1 MSKEI
6 DYDNMSDEQID
17 EILSQIDSGTFENS
31 EPENGNDFNQ
41 NEDGNNSNSNSFNE
55 NEEEEEEDEN
65 LNNGNLED
73 TENGQPEDGDA
84 DTNANNDDLK
94 QDTASGSNGENSE
107 NSQVENSNTN
117 ANQNAD
123 TANPEDAKGSETGKI
138 DPAEYEKLKKF
149 YDEIAN
155 AEFVANGKKVK
166 GFTDPSKIIRS
177 QQMLH
182 DYSNKMRGIN
192 EYKPYLKTLK
202 DKGIIG
208 NEEKFNFAMSLLDGD
223 KATIKKHLESLKIDP
238 VDLELDDDA
247 NAQYSPRNYM
257 PSKESLVLDEAMDI
271 ARSSG
276 VEDKLRTVIA
286 KEWDEESFGEF
297 LRNPRVRNDLI
308 THMQDGSFDT
318 IQNKMTEMEMLDLT
332 GSFRGLKSTD
342 KYRAAIAEINR
353 EIQYQYNRQSVNPS
367 IPQQEQ
373 YYRSAPTGQNQYQPN
388 AEAER
393 LALAAK
399 EAEYKAMAEKKLR
412 DDEARKRAAMITK
425 KKSITVT
432 QKKFD
437 PLALEGDD
445 LDNFVNELIAGKK

>member
-41 NEDGNNSNSNSFNE
+41 NEDDNNSNSNSF

-65 LNNGNLED
+65 LNNRNLED

-297 LRNPRVRNDLI
+297 LRDPRVRNDLI

-367 IPQQEQ
+367 IPQQQQ
-373 YYRSAPTGQNQYQPN
+373 YYRSAPVGQNQYQPN
-388 AEAER
+388 VEAER

-425 KKSITVT
+425 KNSVTVT

>member
-31 EPENGNDFNQ
+31 EPENGNDFDQ
-41 NEDGNNSNSNSFNE
+41 NEDDNNSNSNSF

-73 TENGQPEDGDA
+73 TENGQSEDENA

-425 KKSITVT
+425 KKSVTVT

-445 LDNFVNELIAGKK
+445 LDNFVNELIVGKK

>member
-41 NEDGNNSNSNSFNE
+41 NEDDNNSNSNSF

-65 LNNGNLED
+65 LNNRNLED
-73 TENGQPEDGDA
+73 TENGQSEDDDA

-286 KEWDEESFGEF
+286 KDWDEESFGEF
-297 LRNPRVRNDLI
+297 LRDPRVRNDLI

-353 EIQYQYNRQSVNPS
+353 EIQYQYNRQSANPS

-373 YYRSAPTGQNQYQPN
+373 YYRSAPVGQNQYQPN

-425 KKSITVT
+425 KKSVTVT

>member
-41 NEDGNNSNSNSFNE
+41 NEDDNNSNSNSF

-65 LNNGNLED
+65 LNNRNLED
-73 TENGQPEDGDA
+73 TENGQSEDDGA

-297 LRNPRVRNDLI
+297 LRDPRVRNDLI

-367 IPQQEQ
+367 IPQQQQ
-373 YYRSAPTGQNQYQPN
+373 YYRSAPVGQNQYQPN

-425 KKSITVT
+425 KNSVTVT

>member
-55 NEEEEEEDEN
+55 EEEEEDETQN
-65 LNNGNLED
+65 RNLED
-73 TENGQPEDGDA
+73 TENGQSEDGDA

-297 LRNPRVRNDLI
+297 LRDPRVRNDLI

-353 EIQYQYNRQSVNPS
+353 EIQYQYNRQSANPS

-425 KKSITVT
+425 KKSVTVT

>member
-55 NEEEEEEDEN
+55 EEEEEDETQN
-65 LNNGNLED
+65 RNLED
-73 TENGQPEDGDA
+73 TENGQSEDGDA

-192 EYKPYLKTLK
+192 EYKPYLKALK

-297 LRNPRVRNDLI
+297 LRDPRVRNDLI

-367 IPQQEQ
+367 IPQQQQ
-373 YYRSAPTGQNQYQPN
+373 YYRPAPVGQNQYQSN

-425 KKSITVT
+425 KKSVTVT

>member
-31 EPENGNDFNQ
+31 EPEDGNDFNQ
-41 NEDGNNSNSNSFNE
+41 NEDDNNSNSNSFNE
-55 NEEEEEEDEN
+55 EEEEEDETQN
-65 LNNGNLED
+65 RNLED
-73 TENGQPEDGDA
+73 TENSQSEDENA

-286 KEWDEESFGEF
+286 KEWDEESFREF
-297 LRNPRVRNDLI
+297 LRDPRVRNDLI

-367 IPQQEQ
+367 IPQQQQ
-373 YYRSAPTGQNQYQPN
+373 YYRSAPVGQNQYQPN
-388 AEAER
+388 VEAER

-425 KKSITVT
+425 KKSVTVT

>member
-41 NEDGNNSNSNSFNE
+41 NEDDNNSNSNSF

-65 LNNGNLED
+65 LNNRNLED
-73 TENGQPEDGDA
+73 TENGQSEDDDA

-353 EIQYQYNRQSVNPS
+353 EIQYQYNRQSANPS

-373 YYRSAPTGQNQYQPN
+373 YYRSAPVGQNQYQPN

-425 KKSITVT
+425 KKSVTVT

>member
-55 NEEEEEEDEN
+55 EEEEEDEN

-73 TENGQPEDGDA
+73 TENGQSEDGDA

-192 EYKPYLKTLK
+192 EYKPYLKALK

-297 LRNPRVRNDLI
+297 LRDPRVRNDLI

-332 GSFRGLKSTD
+332 GSFMGLKSTD

-367 IPQQEQ
+367 IPQQQQ
-373 YYRSAPTGQNQYQPN
+373 YYRSAPVGQNQYQPN

-425 KKSITVT
+425 KKSVTVT

>member
-31 EPENGNDFNQ
+31 EPEDGNDFNQ

-55 NEEEEEEDEN
+55 EEEEEEEDEN

-117 ANQNAD
+117 GNQNAD

-208 NEEKFNFAMSLLDGD
+208 DEEKFNFAMSLLDGD

-238 VDLELDDDA
+238 IDLELDDDA

-297 LRNPRVRNDLI
+297 LRDPRVRNDLI

-373 YYRSAPTGQNQYQPN
+373 YYRSAPVGQNQYQPN

-425 KKSITVT
+425 KKSVTVT

>member
-55 NEEEEEEDEN
+55 NEEEEEENEN

-73 TENGQPEDGDA
+73 TENGQSEDGGA
-84 DTNANNDDLK
+84 DTNVNNDDLK
-94 QDTASGSNGENSE
+94 QDTASGSNVENSE

-138 DPAEYEKLKKF
+138 DPAEYERLKKF

-297 LRNPRVRNDLI
+297 LRDPRVRNDLI

-425 KKSITVT
+425 KKSVTVT

>member
-41 NEDGNNSNSNSFNE
+41 NKDDNNSNSNSF

-65 LNNGNLED
+65 LNNRNLED

-297 LRNPRVRNDLI
+297 LRDPRVRNDLI

-367 IPQQEQ
+367 IPQQQQ
-373 YYRSAPTGQNQYQPN
+373 YYRSAPVGQNQYQPN
-388 AEAER
+388 VEAER

-425 KKSITVT
+425 KKSVTVT

-437 PLALEGDD
+437 PLELEGDD

>member
-55 NEEEEEEDEN
+55 EEEEEDETQN
-65 LNNGNLED
+65 RNLED
-73 TENGQPEDGDA
+73 TENGQSEDGDA

-297 LRNPRVRNDLI
+297 LRDPRVRNDLI

-373 YYRSAPTGQNQYQPN
+373 YYRSAPVGQNQYQPN
-388 AEAER
+388 VEAER

-425 KKSITVT
+425 KKSVTVT

>member
-6 DYDNMSDEQID
+6 DYDNISDEQID
-17 EILSQIDSGTFENS
+17 KILSQIDSGTFENS

-41 NEDGNNSNSNSFNE
+41 NEDDNNSNSNSFNE
-55 NEEEEEEDEN
+55 EEEEDETQ
-65 LNNGNLED
+65 NGNLED
-73 TENGQPEDGDA
+73 TENGQSEDDDA

-297 LRNPRVRNDLI
+297 LRDPKVRNDLI
-308 THMQDGSFDT
+308 THMQDGSFDI

-425 KKSITVT
+425 KKSVTVT

>member
-31 EPENGNDFNQ
+31 EPEDGNDFNQ
-41 NEDGNNSNSNSFNE
+41 NEDDNNSNSNSFNE
-55 NEEEEEEDEN
+55 KEEEENETQ
-65 LNNGNLED
+65 NGNLED
-73 TENGQPEDGDA
+73 TENGQSEDYNA

-223 KATIKKHLESLKIDP
+223 KATIKKHLESLKIDL

-297 LRNPRVRNDLI
+297 LRDPRVRNDLI
-308 THMQDGSFDT
+308 THIQDGSFDT

-353 EIQYQYNRQSVNPS
+353 EIQYQYNRQSVNTS
-367 IPQQEQ
+367 IPQQQQ
-373 YYRSAPTGQNQYQPN
+373 YYGSAPTGQNQYQPN

-425 KKSITVT
+425 KKSVTVT

>member
-55 NEEEEEEDEN
+55 EEEEEDETQN
-65 LNNGNLED
+65 RNLED
-73 TENGQPEDGDA
+73 TENGQSEDGDA

-297 LRNPRVRNDLI
+297 LRDPRVRNDLI

-332 GSFRGLKSTD
+332 GSFMGLKSTD

-373 YYRSAPTGQNQYQPN
+373 YYRSAPVGQNQYQPN

-425 KKSITVT
+425 KKSVTVT

>member
-41 NEDGNNSNSNSFNE
+41 NEDDNNSNSNSFNE
-55 NEEEEEEDEN
+55 EEEEEDETQN
-65 LNNGNLED
+65 RNLED
-73 TENGQPEDGDA
+73 TENGQSEDGNA

-247 NAQYSPRNYM
+247 NVQYSPRNYM
-257 PSKESLVLDEAMDI
+257 PSKESLVLDEAMDT

-297 LRNPRVRNDLI
+297 LRDPRVRNDLI

-425 KKSITVT
+425 KKSVTVT

>member
-41 NEDGNNSNSNSFNE
+41 NEDDNNSNSNSF

-65 LNNGNLED
+65 LNNRNLED
-73 TENGQPEDGDA
+73 TENGQSEDENA
-84 DTNANNDDLK
+84 DTNADNDDLK

-297 LRNPRVRNDLI
+297 LRDPRVRNDLI

-367 IPQQEQ
+367 IPQQQQ

-388 AEAER
+388 VEAER

-425 KKSITVT
+425 KKSVTVT

>member
-41 NEDGNNSNSNSFNE
+41 NEDDNNSNSNSF

-65 LNNGNLED
+65 LNNRNLED
-73 TENGQPEDGDA
+73 TENGQSEDGDA

-117 ANQNAD
+117 VNQNAD

-297 LRNPRVRNDLI
+297 LRDPRVRNDLI

-367 IPQQEQ
+367 IPQQQQ
-373 YYRSAPTGQNQYQPN
+373 YYRSAPVGQNQYQPN
-388 AEAER
+388 VEAER

-425 KKSITVT
+425 KKSVTVT

>member
-55 NEEEEEEDEN
+55 EEEEEDEN

-73 TENGQPEDGDA
+73 TENGQSEDGDA

-297 LRNPRVRNDLI
+297 LRDPRVRNDLI

-367 IPQQEQ
+367 IPQQQQ
-373 YYRSAPTGQNQYQPN
+373 YYRSAPVGQNQYQPN

-425 KKSITVT
+425 KKSVTVT

>member
-73 TENGQPEDGDA
+73 TENGQSEDGDA

-94 QDTASGSNGENSE
+94 QDTASGSNVENSE

-138 DPAEYEKLKKF
+138 DPAEYERLKKF

-297 LRNPRVRNDLI
+297 LRDPRVRNDLI

-425 KKSITVT
+425 KKSVTVT

>member
-41 NEDGNNSNSNSFNE
+41 NEDDNNSNSNSFNE
-55 NEEEEEEDEN
+55 EEEEEDETQN
-65 LNNGNLED
+65 RNLED

-297 LRNPRVRNDLI
+297 LRDPRVRNDLI

-353 EIQYQYNRQSVNPS
+353 EIQYQYNRQSVNPG
-367 IPQQEQ
+367 IPQQQQ

-425 KKSITVT
+425 KKSVTVT

>member
-41 NEDGNNSNSNSFNE
+41 NEDDNNSNSNSF

-65 LNNGNLED
+65 LNNRNLED

-192 EYKPYLKTLK
+192 EYKPYLKALK

-247 NAQYSPRNYM
+247 NVQYSPRNYM

-297 LRNPRVRNDLI
+297 LRDPRVRNDLI

-367 IPQQEQ
+367 IPQQQQ
-373 YYRSAPTGQNQYQPN
+373 YYRSAPVGQNQYQPN

-425 KKSITVT
+425 KKSVTVT

>member
-31 EPENGNDFNQ
+31 EPEDGNDFNQ
-41 NEDGNNSNSNSFNE
+41 NEDDNNSNSNSF

-65 LNNGNLED
+65 LNNRNLED
-73 TENGQPEDGDA
+73 TENGQPEDGYA

-297 LRNPRVRNDLI
+297 LRDPRVRNDLI

-367 IPQQEQ
+367 IPQQQQ
-373 YYRSAPTGQNQYQPN
+373 YYRSAPVGQNQYQPN
-388 AEAER
+388 VEAER

-425 KKSITVT
+425 KKSVTVT

>member
-41 NEDGNNSNSNSFNE
+41 NEDDNNSNSNSFNE
-55 NEEEEEEDEN
+55 EEEEEDETQN
-65 LNNGNLED
+65 RNLED
-73 TENGQPEDGDA
+73 TENGQSEDGDA

-94 QDTASGSNGENSE
+94 QDTASSSNGENSE

-192 EYKPYLKTLK
+192 EYKPYLKALK

-223 KATIKKHLESLKIDP
+223 KATIKKHLESFKIDP

-297 LRNPRVRNDLI
+297 LRDPRVRNDLI

-342 KYRAAIAEINR
+342 KYRAAVAEINR
-353 EIQYQYNRQSVNPS
+353 EIQYQYNRQSANPS

-425 KKSITVT
+425 KKSVTVT

>member
-41 NEDGNNSNSNSFNE
+41 NEDDNNSNSNSF

-65 LNNGNLED
+65 LNNRNLED
-73 TENGQPEDGDA
+73 TENGQSEDDGA

-247 NAQYSPRNYM
+247 NIQYSPKNYI

-297 LRNPRVRNDLI
+297 LRDPRVRNDLI

-367 IPQQEQ
+367 IPQQQQ
-373 YYRSAPTGQNQYQPN
+373 YYRSAPVGQNQYQPN

-425 KKSITVT
+425 KKSVTVT

>member
-41 NEDGNNSNSNSFNE
+41 NEDDNNSNSNSF

-65 LNNGNLED
+65 LNNRNLED
-73 TENGQPEDGDA
+73 TENGQSEDDGA

-297 LRNPRVRNDLI
+297 LRDPRVRNDLI

-367 IPQQEQ
+367 IPQQQQ
-373 YYRSAPTGQNQYQPN
+373 YYRSAPVGQNQYQPN
-388 AEAER
+388 VEAER

-425 KKSITVT
+425 KKSVTVT

>member
-41 NEDGNNSNSNSFNE
+41 NEDCNNSNSNSFNE

-65 LNNGNLED
+65 LNNRNLED
-73 TENGQPEDGDA
+73 TENGQSEDGDA

-297 LRNPRVRNDLI
+297 LRDPRVRNDLI

-425 KKSITVT
+425 KKSVTVT

>member
-238 VDLELDDDA
+238 VDLELDDDV

-297 LRNPRVRNDLI
+297 LRDPRVRNDLI

-425 KKSITVT
+425 KKSVTVT